1 MSSDKSSNTEI
12 TKNNRGFVGFVLK
25 KDNKTWKPVD
35 SIGRATYWGSIYL
48 ITSPIWVPCQIIGHT
63 IYAITDGIPRV
74 ACGLPYFYPKP
85 IYDYNGRE
93 ISYDEAL
100 AYGRG

>member
-25 KDNKTWKPVD
+25 KDNKSWKPVD
-35 SIGRATYWGSIYL
+35 RATYWGSIYL

-63 IYAITDGIPRV
+63 LYAITDGIPRV
-74 ACGLPYFYPKP
+74 ACGLTYFYPKP

-100 AYGRG
+100 AYGRA

>member
-1 MSSDKSSNTEI
+1 MSSNKSSNTEI
-12 TKNNRGFVGFVLK
+12 TKNNRGFVGFLMK
-25 KDNKTWKPVD
+25 KDNKTLKPVD

-48 ITSPIWVPCQIIGHT
+48 ITSPIWVPYQVISHT

-74 ACGLPYFYPKP
+74 ACGLTYFHPEP
-85 IYDYNGRE
+85 IYDYYGRE

-100 AYGRG
+100 ACGRG